1 MKEASCQDGEKAWRV
16 NSTTASLCSTLVI
29 ADLGYRG
36 AMPNGGAR
44 AVPYGK
50 VPYLGPSLTITKTL
64 SNRCHNT
71 RETSHG
77 FSSEISRFKSVT
89 QQDMV
94 FQIKP
99 VVRHLMQ
106 VPKSGSHLVKV
117 PNMQLL
123 RVLVSNNSR
132 LDFLPI

>member
-1 MKEASCQDGEKAWRV
+1 MGETKSDCLYLEQQCRARLNTYYYEGIIILKEASGQDGEKAWRV

-29 ADLGYRG
+29 ADLGCRG
-36 AMPNGGAR
+36 AMPNGR
-44 AVPYGK
+44 VVAVPYGTL
-50 VPYLGPSLTITKTL
+50 PWALAHQISL

-77 FSSEISRFKSVT
+77 FSNEISRFRSVT

-99 VVRHLMQ
+99 VERHDA
-106 VPKSGSHLVKV
+106 GTKV
-117 PNMQLL
+117 
-123 RVLVSNNSR
+123 
-132 LDFLPI
+132 